1 MGGYTE
7 NLDLYYSVFPDDD
20 SDTFNFDVDLKNNW
34 DKLDAF
40 AGEVLR
46 LVSDNEM
53 PVGTVIQGYYR
64 QAPDGFLKL
73 DGSSVSKETYS
84 RLYQHLQDE
93 SLYGEGLPFH
103 DDPVSPSTHFI
114 LQDVRADFLRNWDDG
129 RGVDSGRALGS
140 WQEDELREHSHSY
153 KEAYIASHQH
163 GPTTDYVYISHTR
176 NANTGLTG
184 GSETRPRNIALTA
197 CIKY

>member
-40 AGEVLR
+40 AGEVLQF
-46 LVSDNEM
+46 VAANEM

-64 QAPDGFLKL
+64 QAPSGYLKL

-93 SLYGEGLPFH
+93 SLYGEGLPFY

-140 WQEDELREHSHSY
+140 WQEDEFKSHRHEMGSMLG
-153 KEAYIASHQH
+153 QH
-163 GPTTDYVYISHTR
+163 GGGFAPAGNFGSGGAIYRSSYV
-176 NANTGLTG
+176 G
-184 GSETRPRNIALTA
+184 GDETRPRNVALLA